1 MRVGRPRRRSWI
13 FRRRSKTAA
22 WLSQTAQI
30 ELELRRYR
38 VTITTRRIAARS
50 PSTRSCHVV
59 KRIRL
64 GAGAIRTR
72 LRARSP
78 CTPGT
83 YSGRPGRRPR
93 ARARRSPRRRTARTS
108 PARVSIEAPC
118 PIPGEDRNP
127 AARGARIA
135 GGGSSHV
142 REYTRR
148 RPALLDL
155 ERGAH
160 APRERP
166 RIRDRAGRSPLR
178 EHRPRLPG
186 IGDNR
191 G

>member
-1 MRVGRPRRRSWI
+1 MRVGRPRRR
-13 FRRRSKTAA
+13 RRPRRPLAHVQ
-22 WLSQTAQI
+22 L
-30 ELELRRYR
+30 ELELCYR
-38 VTITTRRIAARS
+38 VVIATSRIAPSRS
-50 PSTRSCHVV
+50 STRSCHVPI
-59 KRIRL
+59 RRCRL
-64 GAGAIRTR
+64 GAGEVCTR

-78 CTPGT
+78 CTPDMYT
-83 YSGRPGRRPR
+83 DRSGRRPR

-108 PARVSIEAPC
+108 PARVTIEAPC

-160 APRERP
+160 APRESP
-166 RIRDRAGRSPLR
+166 SIRDRTGRSPLR
-178 EHRPRLPG
+178 EHRARLPG
-186 IGDNR
+186 VGDN
-191 G
+191 GG